1 MTTFHADCRSHLA
14 QCPTLGCA
22 TVFTQV
28 PDVTLDTEQ
37 PGSPFGEIVGQS
49 VPALFVVLVLLG
61 SAALCLSPN
70 RALVALLLATTGL
83 ALLAREA
90 WFLVRTKG
98 LFRGEPV
105 PMHVEVRIEER
116 NEDRIHFV
124 RLIAPDGRLIDLEP
138 GFLSFPDWLLTLRPG
153 SIVHVF
159 DAGSGPVAIVAH
171 DGSYAVPAKRVQRH

>member
-1 MTTFHADCRSHLA
+1 LS
-14 QCPTLGCA
+14 PTLGCA

-49 VPALFVVLVLLG
+49 VPALFVVLLLLG
-61 SAALCLSPN
+61 SAALCLTPGK
-70 RALVALLLATTGL
+70 AIFAFALATTGL

-90 WFLVRTKG
+90 WFLVRAKALLG
-98 LFRGEPV
+98 RRPV
-105 PMHVEVRIEER
+105 PMHVEVRIEDR

-124 RLIAPDGRLIDLEP
+124 RLVAPDGRLIDLEP
-138 GFLSFPDWLLTLRPG
+138 GLLSFPDWLVTLRPG

-159 DAGSGPVAIVAH
+159 DAGSGPVAIVAS
-171 DGSYAVPAKRVQRH
+171 DGSYAVPAKRVDPH